1 MLLLTILGPVGLQRD
16 GEAVALSIKKSL
28 ALLLLLA
35 RHAAPMPRSRVVALL
50 WPALDEATG
59 RRNLRR
65 ELARLREAGV
75 GDAVQTDGDTLA
87 ASALLACD
95 ADTFLEAVACG
106 RHDEALEVWR
116 GPAADAF
123 VLGDAHA
130 FDDWLAREREQL
142 DEQRRLA
149 LRASAAARE
158 ASGDLRGALQRVNEL
173 LLDDPLQEQHHRDA
187 MRLLGASGRREA
199 ALAQY
204 ERCRALLRTEL
215 GLAPMAETEA
225 LAQALRGT
233 PAAGA
238 PGPRPNGVPSV
249 PIAPRREGPDASPLP
264 RQLPF
269 VGRSTEVEQLE
280 RAWASRRLIA
290 IEGEAGIG
298 KSRLAIDFAAA
309 HGAYALARCRP
320 SDAELPYASFT
331 RALRALMGPELPAL
345 PAWVGEEL
353 ARLLPE
359 TGAPAMPIQTDEQR
373 ARFFE
378 ACAVAWQALA
388 QDNFDAVVLDDWHL
402 ADAASRSLLAFIAA
416 RRSDGVPKGARI
428 LLALRPELDD
438 GARDAL
444 RAVLAG
450 GGAMHLQLQAL
461 SAEAMLELVRALSGA
476 DAPVRFATRLL
487 RATEGNPFFV
497 AETLRH
503 LVELGLLSS
512 SAGGGWQTPFDQA
525 TEDYRELPLPA
536 SVQETVL
543 ARVQRLPAASR
554 RVLEAAS
561 LAEEPFAASLLAP
574 ACALSELEAVLA
586 IEGAIEAKLLQE
598 HAAGGFV
605 FAHDLVQ
612 QAVSASLGA
621 ARRRLVHRR
630 LALSGEATGAP
641 PATIATHHEA
651 SGDPRRAIVH
661 RIAAGDLADRFHA
674 LPQAVD
680 QWRKALAHQ
689 PNAPEAIGLYKR
701 LVWAAKE
708 RSDRPAL
715 EKIAGELAV
724 LLDAR
729 SLTPQE
735 HIDALLQRC
744 SALTGQ
750 GANEQ
755 ALSELVAAPEHANE
769 RQRAQFLMHR
779 SIALHNL
786 GRAAEAL
793 TSVEAALALPALPD
807 EDRIDL
813 LDLAF
818 VSEHNAGRL
827 EAALAHAEAQ
837 LVLALRIGKAH
848 AIARSRYRRGIQL
861 LQLDRVDAA
870 EADLVAAIDDCER
883 FGFVRTGRI
892 ALYNL
897 TCVHASRGRH
907 ADALAAAERAIGWQ
921 PPLEAGSL
929 RAMLRVAM
937 VDAQHALGDLGRAWA
952 LARFAVAD
960 ALAQDE
966 PAVRMIS
973 ATCVLPPLALVG
985 ETALARTLLAAIGDD
1000 ALQQLANPA
1009 SELWVARAQFELAQ
1023 GKVAAA
1029 EQALARL
1036 AALGAAVEERVRIR
1050 RDQVRAALAL
1060 VQGDAAAALTLL
1072 PADGTPGMNGE
1083 LHLRGLALRISALT
1097 LLGPLPAGLADTAA
1111 AALRSPSP
1119 HALAALELRR
1129 ALARA
1134 AGAGSEAQA
1143 AHAGYAPSARA
1154 RSATLVAHPEQR
1166 AAFDAVWGEGT
1177 VPSKDGPMLGVV
1189 PAA

>member
-16 GEAVALSIKKSL
+16 GVAVALSIKKSL

-75 GDAVQTDGDTLA
+75 GDAVRADGDTLA

-95 ADTFLEAVACG
+95 AQAFVDALARS
-106 RHDEALEVWR
+106 RHDEALALWR

-123 VLGDAHA
+123 ELGDAHA

-142 DEQRRLA
+142 HEQRRVA

-158 ASGDLRGALQRVNEL
+158 ASGDVSGALQRIEAL

-204 ERCRALLRTEL
+204 ERCRALLRAEL
-215 GLAPMAETEA
+215 GLAPMAETET

-233 PAAGA
+233 PPPGAVGALPTAAPA
-238 PGPRPNGVPSV
+238 VPT
-249 PIAPRREGPDASPLP
+249 APRRDGPDFSPLP
-264 RQLPF
+264 PQLPF
-269 VGRSTEVEQLE
+269 VGRSAEVEQLE
-280 RAWASRRLIA
+280 RAWASRRPIA

-309 HGAYALARCRP
+309 HGPYALARCRP

-331 RALRALMGPELPAL
+331 RALRALMGADLPAL

-359 TGAPAMPIQTDEQR
+359 TGASALPIQTDEQR

-388 QDNFDAVVLDDWHL
+388 VDNFDAVVLDDWHL
-402 ADAASRSLLAFIAA
+402 ADAASRSLLAFISVHRGDDAP
-416 RRSDGVPKGARI
+416 RDVRI

-438 GARDAL
+438 AARDAL
-444 RAVLAG
+444 RALLSAS
-450 GGAMHLQLQAL
+450 GATHLRLQAL
-461 SAEAMLELVRALSGA
+461 SADAVLELVRTLSGA
-476 DAPVRFATRLL
+476 DAPVRFAGRLL

-503 LVELGLLSS
+503 LVELGLLTRD
-512 SAGGGWQTPFDQA
+512 AGGGWQTPFDQE

-561 LAEEPFAASLLAP
+561 LADEPFAASLLAP
-574 ACALSELEAVLA
+574 ACALSELETVLA
-586 IEGAIEAKLLQE
+586 IEDAIEAKLLQE
-598 HAAGGFV
+598 HAAGGFA

-612 QAVSASLGA
+612 QSVSASLGA

-630 LALSGEATGAP
+630 LALSGETTGAP
-641 PATIATHHEA
+641 PATIAAHHEA
-651 SGDPRRAIVH
+651 SGEPRRAIVH
-661 RIAAGDLADRFHA
+661 RIAAGDHAERFHA
-674 LPQAVD
+674 LPQAVV

-689 PNAPEAIGLYKR
+689 PDAAQAIGLYKR
-701 LVWAAKE
+701 LNWAAKE
-708 RSDRPAL
+708 RTDRPAL
-715 EKIAGELAV
+715 QQIAAELAD

-729 SLTPQE
+729 SLTPEE
-735 HIDALLQRC
+735 HIDAMLQRC

-755 ALSELVAAPEHANE
+755 ALSDLGAAPEHANE
-769 RQRAQFLMHR
+769 RQRAQFAMHR
-779 SIALHNL
+779 GIALHNL

-793 TSVEAALALPALPD
+793 TAVDAALALPALPD

-818 VSEHNAGRL
+818 VSEHNAGRF

-837 LVLALRIGKAH
+837 LALALRIGKAH
-848 AIARSRYRRGIQL
+848 SIARSRYRRGIQL
-861 LQLDRVDAA
+861 LQMDRLEAA
-870 EADLVAAIDDCER
+870 ETDLVTAIDECER

-897 TCVHASRGRH
+897 TCLHASRGDSAR
-907 ADALAAAERAIGWQ
+907 ALAAAERALGWQ
-921 PPLEAGSL
+921 PALEAGAL

-937 VDAQHALGDLGRAWA
+937 VDAQYALGGLGSAWE
-952 LARFAVAD
+952 LARLAVAD

-966 PAVRMIS
+966 PAVRIIVS
-973 ATCVLPPLALVG
+973 TCVMPPLALVG
-985 ETALARTLLAAIGDD
+985 EVDLARQLMASIGDD
-1000 ALQQLANPA
+1000 ALRQLANPA
-1009 SELWVARAQFELAQ
+1009 SEMWVGRAQLELLQ
-1023 GKVAAA
+1023 GDVAAA
-1029 EQALARL
+1029 EAALARL

-1060 VQGDAAAALTLL
+1060 ARGDAALALTLL
-1072 PADGTPGMNGE
+1072 PADDTPGITGE
-1083 LHLRGLALRISALT
+1083 LLSRGMALRVSALALLGNLSEATVQAARAT
-1097 LLGPLPAGLADTAA
+1097 LQ
-1111 AALRSPSP
+1111 SPSL
-1119 HALAALELRR
+1119 HAGAALELRR
-1129 ALARA
+1129 ALAHATRA
-1134 AGAGSEAQA
+1134 TA
-1143 AHAGYAPSARA
+1143 ARA
-1154 RSATLVAHPEQR
+1154 EYTACVAALSATLASHPVQSAR
-1166 AAFDAVWGEGT
+1166 FDTLWGDGEGT
-1177 VPSKDGPMLGVV
+1177 VRSKDGLALGAA

>member
-16 GEAVALSIKKSL
+16 GVAVALSIKKSL

-75 GDAVQTDGDTLA
+75 GDAVRADGDTLA

-95 ADTFLEAVACG
+95 AQAFVDALARS
-106 RHDEALEVWR
+106 RHDEALALWR

-123 VLGDAHA
+123 ELGDAHA

-142 DEQRRLA
+142 HEQRRVA

-158 ASGDLRGALQRVNEL
+158 ASGDVSGALQRIEAL

-204 ERCRALLRTEL
+204 ERCRALLRSEL

-233 PAAGA
+233 PPHGALGAQPNGA
-238 PGPRPNGVPSV
+238 PTVPT
-249 PIAPRREGPDASPLP
+249 APRRDGPDFSPLP
-264 RQLPF
+264 PQLPF
-269 VGRSTEVEQLE
+269 VGRSAEVEQLE
-280 RAWASRRLIA
+280 RAWASRRPIA

-309 HGAYALARCRP
+309 HGPYALARCRP

-331 RALRALMGPELPAL
+331 RALRALMGAELPAL

-359 TGAPAMPIQTDEQR
+359 TGASALPIQTDEQR

-388 QDNFDAVVLDDWHL
+388 VDNFDAVVLDDWHL
-402 ADAASRSLLAFIAA
+402 ADAASRSLLAFISVH
-416 RRSDGVPKGARI
+416 RGDGAPRDARI

-438 GARDAL
+438 AARDAL
-444 RAVLAG
+444 RALLSAS
-450 GGAMHLQLQAL
+450 GATHLRLQAL
-461 SAEAMLELVRALSGA
+461 SADAVLELVRTLSGA
-476 DAPVRFATRLL
+476 DAPVRFAGRLL

-503 LVELGLLSS
+503 LVELGLLTRD
-512 SAGGGWQTPFDQA
+512 AGGGWQTPFDQE

-561 LAEEPFAASLLAP
+561 LADEPFAASLLAP
-574 ACALSELEAVLA
+574 ACALSELETVLA
-586 IEGAIEAKLLQE
+586 IEGAIDAKLLQE
-598 HAAGGFV
+598 HAAGGFA

-612 QAVSASLGA
+612 QSVSASLGA

-630 LALSGEATGAP
+630 LALSGETTGAP
-641 PATIATHHEA
+641 PATIAAHHEA
-651 SGDPRRAIVH
+651 SGEPRRAIVH
-661 RIAAGDLADRFHA
+661 RIAAGDHAERFHA
-674 LPQAVD
+674 LPQAVV

-689 PNAPEAIGLYKR
+689 PDAAQAIGLYKR
-701 LVWAAKE
+701 LNWAAKE
-708 RSDRPAL
+708 RTDRPAL
-715 EKIAGELAV
+715 QQIAAELAD

-729 SLTPQE
+729 SLTPEE
-735 HIDALLQRC
+735 HIDAMLQRC

-755 ALSELVAAPEHANE
+755 ALSDLGAAPEHANE
-769 RQRAQFLMHR
+769 RQRAQFAMHR
-779 SIALHNL
+779 GIALHNL

-793 TSVEAALALPALPD
+793 TAVDAALALPALPD

-818 VSEHNAGRL
+818 VSEHNAGRF

-837 LVLALRIGKAH
+837 LALALRIGKAH
-848 AIARSRYRRGIQL
+848 SIARSRYRRGIQL
-861 LQLDRVDAA
+861 LQMDRLEAA
-870 EADLVAAIDDCER
+870 ETDLVTAIDECER

-897 TCVHASRGRH
+897 TCLHASRGDSAR
-907 ADALAAAERAIGWQ
+907 ALAAAERALGWQ
-921 PPLEAGSL
+921 PALEAGAL

-937 VDAQHALGDLGRAWA
+937 VDAQYALGGLGSAWE
-952 LARFAVAD
+952 LARLAVAD

-966 PAVRMIS
+966 PAVRIIVS
-973 ATCVLPPLALVG
+973 TCVMPPLTLVG
-985 ETALARTLLAAIGDD
+985 EVDLARQLMASIDDD
-1000 ALQQLANPA
+1000 ALRQLANPA
-1009 SELWVARAQFELAQ
+1009 SEMWVGRAQLELLQ
-1023 GKVAAA
+1023 GDVAAA
-1029 EQALARL
+1029 EAALARL

-1060 VQGDAAAALTLL
+1060 ARGDAALALTLL
-1072 PADGTPGMNGE
+1072 PADDTPGINGE
-1083 LHLRGLALRISALT
+1083 LLSRGMALRVSALAL
-1097 LLGPLPAGLADTAA
+1097 LGHLSEASVQGAR
-1111 AALRSPSP
+1111 AALQSPSL
-1119 HALAALELRR
+1119 HAGAALELRR

-1134 AGAGSEAQA
+1134 TR
-1143 AHAGYAPSARA
+1143 APAARA
-1154 RSATLVAHPEQR
+1154 EYTACVAALSATLATHPAQR
-1166 AAFDAVWGEGT
+1166 AAFDSLWGDGDGT
-1177 VPSKDGPMLGVV
+1177 VRSKDGLALGAA